1 MGAAGRCKPV
11 FSTWLSIGRVRIET
25 CTKGQTLSLHFK
37 LLWVTHRAPSPTDL
51 PVVYAEAHSR
61 LCKQQNQTIQRTKRL
76 LWSFWDWELQ
86 NALALPGCVCCPP
99 GEGSCFQC
107 LVWVHVP
114 LWPQVVPGDHYCTML
129 LCSESQRSWGF
140 WCWMLSDLLWRA
152 EEGTQRE
159 GGLNR
164 LSKNSFFYSSGV
176 TVTTFHAV

>member
-76 LWSFWDWELQ
+76 LWSFWDWELR
-86 NALALPGCVCCPP
+86 NALAVGLCVLSSWRGLLFPVLGLGACASVTPGGPRRPLLYHAPVLREPKIVRLLMLDAVW
-99 GEGSCFQC
+99 
-107 LVWVHVP
+107 LV
-114 LWPQVVPGDHYCTML
+114 M
-129 LCSESQRSWGF
+129 ESRGGHTKGG
-140 WCWMLSDLLWRA
+140 
-152 EEGTQRE
+152 GT
-159 GGLNR
+159 
-164 LSKNSFFYSSGV
+164 
-176 TVTTFHAV
+176 

>member
-1 MGAAGRCKPV
+1 MAGRCKPV

-51 PVVYAEAHSR
+51 PVVYTEAHSR
-61 LCKQQNQTIQRTKRL
+61 LCKQQNQTVQRTKRL

-86 NALALPGCVCCPP
+86 NALALLGCVCCPP

-114 LWPQVVPGDHYCTML
+114 LWPRVVPGDHLYHSSCARRAKNREASDSGCCLT
-129 LCSESQRSWGF
+129 CYGEQRRAHKGRG
-140 WCWMLSDLLWRA
+140 DLTDFLRTA
-152 EEGTQRE
+152 
-159 GGLNR
+159 
-164 LSKNSFFYSSGV
+164 FFIPLV
-176 TVTTFHAV
+176 WQ